1 MAHEE
6 SEIAKLT
13 ERIAKD
19 PKSKLFVP
27 LAEEYKKAG
36 DLEMALHV
44 LSEGLKNNPGYVTAK
59 SFLGRLLIEKGDL
72 AGAKKEFEE
81 VVKAIPD
88 NLMAQRKLGDINA
101 LQGNGAGALAHY
113 KAALALTPKDEEL
126 SSLIA
131 DLQAGKSVVGRL
143 PVPKAQP
150 AMPPAPKQ
158 GAMVPKSTAPIAP
171 KGRVAQT
178 PAPGPRQQAAV
189 PDAEEPE
196 EIFALEPITTA
207 PAAAPRASKPGL
219 AGPQPDF
226 DFLAEPAASPEPE
239 GAAPGRSLQ
248 HDLPGPSAAM
258 ALPEDK
264 DDLSTDTL
272 AELYIGQGFYEK
284 AIDIYERM
292 AAENPGNAA
301 LRRKLRDVR
310 AMAGIAPSPETG
322 MPGQGHDAAGD
333 VRQWSPERAAG
344 PDAEPAL
351 SVSGGFPPLERDPVA
366 DDRPDRGVVVGGAA
380 ADNRRRT
387 VARLEHWL
395 KNIMKEK
402 YR

>member
-36 DLEMALHV
+36 DMEMALHV

-59 SFLGRLLIEKGDL
+59 SFLGRLLIEKGNL

-88 NLMAQRKLGDINA
+88 NLLAQRKLGDINA
-101 LQGNGAGALAHY
+101 LQGNTAGALAHY
-113 KAALALTPKDEEL
+113 KAALALTPKDEEI

-131 DLQAGKSVVGRL
+131 DLQAGRSIAGRL
-143 PVPKAQP
+143 PVPKVQP
-150 AMPPAPKQ
+150 AAPAVPKQ
-158 GAMVPKSTAPIAP
+158 AAPVPKGTAPIAL
-171 KGRVAQT
+171 KGQVAHA
-178 PAPGPRQQAAV
+178 PAPRPQAAV
-189 PDAEEPE
+189 PEAEEPE
-196 EIFALEPITTA
+196 EIFALDPITTEPA
-207 PAAAPRASKPGL
+207 PEPPASKPDL

-226 DFLAEPAASPEPE
+226 DFLAETAVLPEPE
-239 GAAPGRSLQ
+239 AVAPGRSLQ

-258 ALPEDK
+258 TLPEDK

-292 AAENPGNAA
+292 AVENPGNAA
-301 LRRKLRDVR
+301 LRRKLQDVR
-310 AMAGIAPSPETG
+310 AMAGIAPSADAG
-322 MPGQGHDAAGD
+322 MPDQGHDAAGD
-333 VRQWSPERAAG
+333 VRQWSPAHTAG
-344 PDAEPAL
+344 PDAEPAMPVAG
-351 SVSGGFPPLERDPVA
+351 SFPPPERNQGAVA
-366 DDRPDRGVVVGGAA
+366 QTGRGAVSGGAA
-380 ADNRRRT
+380 ADSRRQT

-395 KNIMKEK
+395 NNIMKEK
-402 YR
+402 NR

>member
-44 LSEGLKNNPGYVTAK
+44 LTEGLKNNPGYVTAK
-59 SFLGRLLIEKGDL
+59 SFLGRLLVEKGDL

-88 NLMAQRKLGDINA
+88 NLLAQKKLGDINA
-101 LQGNGAGALAHY
+101 LQGNSAGALAHY

-126 SSLIA
+126 SSMIA
-131 DLQAGKSVVGRL
+131 DLQAGRSIAGRL
-143 PVPKAQP
+143 PVPKLQP
-150 AMPPAPKQ
+150 APPAAPKQ
-158 GAMVPKSTAPIAP
+158 AAPVQGTAAPIAL
-171 KGRVAQT
+171 KGQAV
-178 PAPGPRQQAAV
+178 QAAV
-189 PDAEEPE
+189 PGLRAKAAVPQAEEPE
-196 EIFALEPITTA
+196 EILALDPIPAA
-207 PAAAPRASKPGL
+207 PAPEAPTVKAGL
-219 AGPQPDF
+219 SGPDPDF
-226 DFLAEPAASPEPE
+226 DFLAETAVLPAV
-239 GAAPGRSLQ
+239 APGRALQ
-248 HDLPGPSAAM
+248 HDLPGPSPAPSV
-258 ALPEDK
+258 PEDK

-272 AELYIGQGFYEK
+272 AELYIAQGFFEK
-284 AIDIYERM
+284 AIDIYQRM

-301 LRRKLRDVR
+301 LSRKLKDVR
-310 AMAGIAPSPETG
+310 AMAGIAPSADAV
-322 MPGQGHDAAGD
+322 MPDQGHEAAGGGREWSPAYSAHPDAAAAMPLAGDFASQEQGTGQGDQA
-333 VRQWSPERAAG
+333 
-344 PDAEPAL
+344 
-351 SVSGGFPPLERDPVA
+351 
-366 DDRPDRGVVVGGAA
+366 DRGGAFGGATG
-380 ADNRRRT
+380 DNRRQT

-402 YR
+402 NR